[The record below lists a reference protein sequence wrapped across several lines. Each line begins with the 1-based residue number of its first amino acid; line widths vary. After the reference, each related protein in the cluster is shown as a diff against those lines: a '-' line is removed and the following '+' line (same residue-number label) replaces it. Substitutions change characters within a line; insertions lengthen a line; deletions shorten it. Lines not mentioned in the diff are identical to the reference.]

1 MLKISPSFLRQYS
14 CYDITNGCAE
24 HVEDKILNIANT
36 DLENKLQQLDCDY
49 HTCRQQKEALCVFK
63 RLSSIG
69 RSTPHGKN
77 RARLPMRFLKN
88 GTSTN
93 EDI

>member
-36 DLENKLQQLDCDY
+36 DLENKLQQLDTYY
-49 HTCRQQKEALCVFK
+49 HHCREQKKGLCALEAFSEQRKHYSPRQKQHEVADEILEK
-63 RLSSIG
+63 R
-69 RSTPHGKN
+69 HKHQ
-77 RARLPMRFLKN
+77 
-88 GTSTN
+88 
-93 EDI
+93 

>member
-1 MLKISPSFLRQYS
+1 MRQYS

-24 HVEDKILNIANT
+24 HVENKILNIANT

-49 HTCRQQKEALCVFK
+49 HACRQQKKGFALLK
-63 RLSSIG
+63 RFPSSGSII
-69 RSTPHGKN
+69 PQGKN
-77 RARLPMRFLKN
+77 STRLPMRFLKN

-93 EDI
+93 EDIYGVVKST